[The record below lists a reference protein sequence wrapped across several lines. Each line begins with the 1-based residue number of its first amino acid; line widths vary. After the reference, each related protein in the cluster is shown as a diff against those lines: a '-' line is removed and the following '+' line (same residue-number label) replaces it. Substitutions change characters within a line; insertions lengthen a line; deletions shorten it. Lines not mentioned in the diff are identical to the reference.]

1 MKDSGEKLGILLA
14 SDEVE
19 RLNNI
24 VKRGTARQALMA
36 KAILQWERGYTIA
49 NSAKEIGRAR
59 ATISIWRK
67 NFTIYGFQVF
77 HDGTTRTDL
86 QQLAAS
92 LRSNNEPVTAEH
104 VQQLALAHLAQIM
117 PDNKQDTTATR
128 SKVVNDLLG
137 ILLKC
142 SNSKPKATGK
152 LEEAIA
158 LAMGDN

>member
-1 MKDSGEKLGILLA
+1 MVKRDKPRKDMKESGEKLGVLLA

-86 QQLAAS
+86 QLS
-92 LRSNNEPVTAEH
+92 LIHISEP
-104 VQQLALAHLAQIM
+104 
-117 PDNKQDTTATR
+117 TR
-128 SKVVNDLLG
+128 
-137 ILLKC
+137 
-142 SNSKPKATGK
+142 PY
-152 LEEAIA
+152 
-158 LAMGDN
+158 